1 MRKRTESVPLV
12 LGTGLNDNQA
22 RNKHRFERQHAL
34 YDTLSGYFHVH
45 VSPARGRSKNGIQ
58 IGIRSARSAALQ
70 RQLAATFARV

>member
-1 MRKRTESVPLV
+1 
-12 LGTGLNDNQA
+12 
-22 RNKHRFERQHAL
+22 
-34 YDTLSGYFHVH
+34 